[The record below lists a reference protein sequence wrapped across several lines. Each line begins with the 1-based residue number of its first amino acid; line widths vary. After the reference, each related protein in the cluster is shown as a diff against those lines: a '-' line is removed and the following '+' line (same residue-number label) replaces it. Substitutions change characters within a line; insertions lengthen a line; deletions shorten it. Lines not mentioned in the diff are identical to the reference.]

1 MKLKELKQYINTL
14 PERLDDFDVVN
25 GELVVVES
33 EKSLALVNN
42 SVSTIYVDEKT
53 KEVQFLHQSEQDV
66 KDLLINN

>member
-33 EKSLALVNN
+33 EKSLALINN

-66 KDLLINN
+66 KDLLIN